1 MTSARLEAFSDGVF
15 AVAITLL
22 ALDLAVAG
30 PGHGSLAHQLADH
43 WPSFVAYV
51 VSFFVVGI
59 TWVNHHALV
68 DTFVKVDRKLL
79 FLNLVLLLFVV
90 AIPFATSTM
99 ATYLRGGGDDAH
111 LATALYGVVLEG
123 MGVSFAAIF
132 VWSLRRGRR
141 AVPLPEDAVRTAVLR
156 FGVGSIAYLVA
167 IGVAFLSAR
176 SAPLRKT
183 TSSLK
188 RSKKFMGLAPQPCE
202 IADPCRAYETTA
214 PLKDSRTCRIL
225 RNYATLHHP
234 GVAAM

>member
-167 IGVAFLSAR
+167 IGVAFLSA
-176 SAPLRKT
+176 PV
-183 TSSLK
+183 SLAIIA
-188 RSKKFMGLAPQPCE
+188 GLAVYYMFEQTP
-202 IADPCRAYETTA
+202 
-214 PLKDSRTCRIL
+214 
-225 RNYATLHHP
+225 AT
-234 GVAAM
+234 